1 MKQESRL
8 ITNKL
13 VKISFYTLV
22 FVLAFVL
29 SVFFS
34 YILFFEN
41 NLSHIGLGVFFWK
54 NVSLISLLV
63 VIPFLVAYVLFYVR
77 RFLVRYYYWYK
88 SDLNEAIIKRLSIL
102 DFTVSV
108 FLTFFI
114 LFNAK
119 YFFLASSL
127 VNFGELSFSQVADY
141 PFLLKIFTVL
151 TSYLVLLSIWMI
163 LPILHFSHKAYHVR
177 FLPFRIVSHKF
188 SPVVALLFLISLFFV
203 SFFVI
208 FLGIDSFLDSRNI
221 FLFQLGIISG
231 VLLIVLS
238 FVAFFRLLFNKSISM
253 VWFYIV
259 GVLNILVVVL
269 YFFNVSLDIKIFS
282 SSLLEK
288 FSERLR
294 SSPYVLKFKAGR
306 IDSIRF
312 DINSLKRLP
321 LGELNFYEKPNNY
334 LAIEYSREIR
344 GFDKLY
350 YSFITGKIDSV
361 FAKSLK
367 VSNVLTK
374 EEVELLFPYST
385 INITSY
391 SNTNYIVISYIYDF
405 GGMRFFYDGGTILA
419 FKSDISG
426 DWLTKFYK
434 GEVNYPSKG
443 LGTRDY
449 LILEIV
455 LENLNIK
462 PYKNY
467 FIQVSNDYFLV
478 PLKHHCFVI
487 SNKSYLLYD
496 ASEFVSYGEYPLVLG
511 NVVVAMS
518 NLYVSDQLAGFKAR
532 YFDLVGYGATL
543 REAILSMIG
552 NADYYY
558 KVQELEEK
566 MKSLRSLIEES
577 TNKIDPLII
586 RDIMNILSY

>member
-1 MKQESRL
+1 M
-8 ITNKL
+8 
-13 VKISFYTLV
+13 